1 MAEAKKSAEKEEKKK
16 TTSKKT
22 ATTPKKT
29 NKTNKVAVSSKK
41 DTAKVAPKKVETK
54 KTKTTSKKSEKT
66 NKETTSK
73 KNITK
78 GKKTKKEDA
87 LKALDEELLNKTTGP
102 KTVKIVEKRT
112 EKIEEEKKSV
122 LEELVGTP
130 KTEEEK
136 VLEDNGIFSSKVIW
150 YLFFILVLIII
161 AFLYVYNEDTTQK
174 RKNNVISETEYV
186 AEEIENVNN
195 NSNKRP
201 AFNMEDAE
209 RTIKSFFLLYA
220 SIDSDPT
227 TYLKDCGLT
236 KSDASSFKKSKDNNY
251 YVTDVVYDNLSKY
264 FESIVTREC
273 FETVFASSYKQLSGA
288 THSRIAV
295 NPVNRFEINEI
306 VQLDG
311 TKPTLRV
318 KYTVTPEKGEKVITT
333 RVFEFELNKGK
344 WIISK
349 STVIQ

>member
-54 KTKTTSKKSEKT
+54 KTKTTSKKSEKI

-174 RKNNVISETEYV
+174 K
-186 AEEIENVNN
+186 
-195 NSNKRP
+195 
-201 AFNMEDAE
+201 
-209 RTIKSFFLLYA
+209 A